1 MTIAAT
7 RTTTARLTAAPP
19 RRARPRSRAINSLR
33 KLIDTLFL
41 VDVAILFT
49 VSGGMLWFAGLNYDG
64 LSGSGAAKIHP
75 ATYLAVACFLL
86 LLFTRRNPAAAL
98 ASVTAHQN
106 GALILLAAFAGV
118 MMFVVIDQRPGP
130 AGLLDTFC
138 FPAVLTIVAAQV
150 SDRDKTN
157 VEKLLH
163 IILAVNALMT
173 LVEFVLQTEFFP
185 YRMDGETLVENRPC
199 GLQGHPLSNAVMTG
213 LYGVIL
219 LSGGGRALPGMLR
232 TPVILLQL
240 AALVASGGRTALT
253 LMIPFGAFILLR
265 RFVGILLGERMSPS
279 LVIAIFA
286 TPALAAV
293 AIAALVN
300 AGFFDVMLQRFDDDG
315 GSAAAR
321 VQMVDM
327 LSRIP
332 FSELLLAPDIQKIDS
347 LRRSLGLELGIENPI
362 VRFVLYQGVIAT
374 TALLVGVT
382 AFLRGLVRP
391 LQGRVG
397 PSLIYFLLLIN
408 SFESIGSKST
418 LLAKFAIL
426 MIAMFR
432 PENRV
437 FPQTAG
443 IIRTSV
449 RVFSSEAETGS
460 REERTLRQ

>member
-1 MTIAAT
+1 
-7 RTTTARLTAAPP
+7 
-19 RRARPRSRAINSLR
+19 
-33 KLIDTLFL
+33 
-41 VDVAILFT
+41 
-49 VSGGMLWFAGLNYDG
+49 
-64 LSGSGAAKIHP
+64 
-75 ATYLAVACFLL
+75 
-86 LLFTRRNPAAAL
+86 
-98 ASVTAHQN
+98 
-106 GALILLAAFAGV
+106 
-118 MMFVVIDQRPGP
+118 
-130 AGLLDTFC
+130 
-138 FPAVLTIVAAQV
+138 
-150 SDRDKTN
+150 
-157 VEKLLH
+157 
-163 IILAVNALMT
+163 
-173 LVEFVLQTEFFP
+173 
-185 YRMDGETLVENRPC
+185 
-199 GLQGHPLSNAVMTG
+199 
-213 LYGVIL
+213 
-219 LSGGGRALPGMLR
+219 
-232 TPVILLQL
+232 
-240 AALVASGGRTALT
+240 
-253 LMIPFGAFILLR
+253 
-265 RFVGILLGERMSPS
+265 MSPS